1 MDLQAEHGVPVPQRS
16 VDMVKLVVSELVTNT
31 RKYAP
36 GPSLLTLEAR
46 DGAAEVTVWD
56 TEPRLPAIQD
66 SDPER
71 VGQHGLEIVTAVCR
85 SFEVHREP
93 VGKRITATI
102 DLADD
107 PSEMRS
113 AASDDQAPLGRLA
126 SAVGGTQGEWS
137 TVRLTSRGLH
147 PSPAEPAGIG
157 RAPRSCPHDEGRCHR
172 TSLVARARKADDG
185 LCRCGRWLTR
195 LPCKACSM
203 TCARRCPCRV
213 RHRVGRHGRSDGA
226 ADSPGAGC
234 GSRGMDA
241 DG

>member
-1 MDLQAEHGVPVPQRS
+1 MANATRNPQSQQDLLLTKRPNLHRRRRPRRGCPRQFDLEGGEGRRSPADGPIALSAAFEGREAIAEARDRAWSFLMDLQAEHGVPVPQRS

-46 DGAAEVTVWD
+46 DGAVEVTVWD

-66 SDPER
+66 SDPDR

-107 PSEMRS
+107 L
-113 AASDDQAPLGRLA
+113 LGD
-126 SAVGGTQGEWS
+126 AVGRE
-137 TVRLTSRGLH
+137 
-147 PSPAEPAGIG
+147 
-157 RAPRSCPHDEGRCHR
+157 
-172 TSLVARARKADDG
+172 
-185 LCRCGRWLTR
+185 
-195 LPCKACSM
+195 
-203 TCARRCPCRV
+203 
-213 RHRVGRHGRSDGA
+213 
-226 ADSPGAGC
+226 
-234 GSRGMDA
+234 
-241 DG
+241 